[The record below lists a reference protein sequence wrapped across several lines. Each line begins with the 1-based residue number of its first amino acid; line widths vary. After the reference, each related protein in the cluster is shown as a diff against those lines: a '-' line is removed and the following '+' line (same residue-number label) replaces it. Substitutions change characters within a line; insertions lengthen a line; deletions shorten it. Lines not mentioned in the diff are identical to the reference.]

1 MYVMTMCGLMD
12 GGSFLLPFPITFWCN
27 SIHCRVSIVTRHGML
42 TLAQGIEVDNW
53 LCIWSAPTFTSAG
66 AWQGKLAYVTMCG
79 LITFASRL
87 RPFSIGFWCNSIHCQ
102 VIGVTRH
109 GNLAPAQGSKVDI

>member
-12 GGSFLLPFPITFWCN
+12 GGLFLLPFPITFWCN

-53 LCIWSAPTFTSAG
+53 LCLVSG
-66 AWQGKLAYVTMCG
+66 
-79 LITFASRL
+79 RL
-87 RPFSIGFWCNSIHCQ
+87 LLS
-102 VIGVTRH
+102 
-109 GNLAPAQGSKVDI
+109 PAQCLAGQTRVRVIMKNC